1 MLHKV
6 ISGHPFGTATGVG
19 HGDEEGRQQN
29 AWQVSKNNEQHGFQ
43 KWTNRIGCDWC
54 LLRLLVMLCRL
65 LGLGWV
71 GHWCCLMLCDVLL
84 FRDFWFVLLSGEADS
99 QRGKNMQSWCH
110 LLWQQLIYSSQ
121 LQVSSNLGG
130 PSRTLRSD
138 TPRPTC
144 CYFAQ
149 MPPFGR
155 FGRWEQLG
163 NVLKTGCLHFTMLGD
178 NDNYTVCHF
187 VNLSYPGHVEGLRY
201 KIGTQE

>member
-1 MLHKV
+1 
-6 ISGHPFGTATGVG
+6 
-19 HGDEEGRQQN
+19 
-29 AWQVSKNNEQHGFQ
+29 
-43 KWTNRIGCDWC
+43 
-54 LLRLLVMLCRL
+54 
-65 LGLGWV
+65 
-71 GHWCCLMLCDVLL
+71 MLCDVLL

-130 PSRTLRSD
+130 PSRNLRSD

-155 FGRWEQLG
+155 FGLWEQLG
-163 NVLKTGCLHFTMLGD
+163 NVLKTGCLHFTILGD
-178 NDNYTVCHF
+178 NDNYMPFCESLISRARRRLALQNWDTRIIYLTNVHCF
-187 VNLSYPGHVEGLRY
+187 AGDVIFSHV
-201 KIGTQE
+201 